1 MSIIRIQGESE
12 KRRGIFY
19 QLDSNDQPIG
29 VGGMGQVFKG
39 LCINERNGHT
49 RPVAI
54 KFMFDDL
61 PPHAIERARREASI
75 QLRNDNLVEMLGF
88 IEIAEKTPLGD
99 VKMHYHVVSELL
111 TGVSLSDLM
120 EGKTTDRDGNSVPFA
135 EKLLADYKNDSEHF
149 ARTIVINVLSGLMAL
164 HDAGYIHR
172 DIDPSNIM
180 VTTDGHIKLIDFGI
194 AKQMKTLT
202 TNDKGLTVAGKFMG
216 KPEYAAP
223 ELVLGDI
230 QHQDQTTDIYAMG
243 ILLYQCIVGHTP
255 FDGARHEILEH
266 QLKDKLPLKV
276 IKNKAL
282 RSIIA
287 TACEKKQILRYQTS
301 AQMRVALET
310 MNSKPVGQA
319 DNTKKIFAAVAA
331 AVVLLAG
338 VGIYFI
344 LSAPETK
351 VVTIKEKVVVHDGPT
366 LTGIAKVADMM
377 KTPETAQEG
386 LQQLEQ
392 MAEDQDADAV
402 FLLSRLYFRS
412 NSSSDVTPDSVLMMQ
427 KALGIQI
434 DNKKAHELLLQT
446 VKADPENYCA
456 LYELGCDFLGG
467 EMRTEAVE
475 RDLDQA
481 DKYFQKA
488 LKCAQE
494 QNDDDYV
501 DRIQKQIEK
510 YNY

>member
-1 MSIIRIQGESE
+1 MSVIRLQGETE
-12 KRRGIFY
+12 KRNGIFY

-29 VGGMGQVFKG
+29 VGGMGQVYKG
-39 LCINERNGHT
+39 ICVNERNGAT

-88 IEIAEKTPLGD
+88 IEIAERTPLGD

-120 EGKTTDRDGNSVPFA
+120 DGKTTDRDGQTVAFA
-135 EKLLADYKNDSEHF
+135 EKLLADYKNDSERF
-149 ARTIVINVLSGLMAL
+149 ARTVVMNVLSGLMAL

-180 VTTDGHIKLIDFGI
+180 VTHDGHIKLIDFGI
-194 AKQMKTLT
+194 AKQMRTLT

-255 FDGARHEILEH
+255 YEGARHEILEH
-266 QLKDKLPLKV
+266 QLKDKLPLQV
-276 IKNKAL
+276 IKNKAM
-282 RSIIA
+282 RGIIA
-287 TACEKKQILRYQTS
+287 TACEKRQVLRYQTS

-310 MNSKPVGQA
+310 MNSKPVGLK
-319 DNTKKIFAAVAA
+319 DNTKKIIAAAVAA
-331 AVVLLAG
+331 VLVLAG
-338 VGIYFI
+338 VSVYFF
-344 LSAPETK
+344 AVTPETK
-351 VVTIKEKVVVHDGPT
+351 VVTKKVVVQQKVQ
-366 LTGIAKVADMM
+366 LKGIAKVADMM
-377 KTPETAQEG
+377 KSPETAKAG
-386 LQQLEQ
+386 LQQLEK
-392 MAEDQDADAV
+392 MAEKADDNAV

-412 NSSSDVTPDSVLMMQ
+412 NSPSDVASDSVLMMQ
-427 KALGIQI
+427 KALNIEI
-434 DNKKAHELLLQT
+434 DNRKAHELLLKT
-446 VKADPENYCA
+446 IAANPENYCA

-467 EMRTEAVE
+467 DMRTEAVD
-475 RDLDQA
+475 RDVDKA
-481 DKYFQKA
+481 DKFFQQA
-488 LKCAQE
+488 LKYAQK

-501 DRIQKQIEK
+501 GRIQRQMEK
-510 YNY
+510 YKY